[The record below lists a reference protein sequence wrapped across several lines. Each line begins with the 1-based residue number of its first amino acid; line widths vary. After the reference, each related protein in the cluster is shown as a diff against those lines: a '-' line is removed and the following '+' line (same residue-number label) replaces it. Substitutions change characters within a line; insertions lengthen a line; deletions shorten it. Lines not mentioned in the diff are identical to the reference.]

1 MEKQLTSQQDKLR
14 KKHDE
19 LRKKMEKYDKALLE
33 LLRKGPVDLIINI
46 IKDYI

>member
-1 MEKQLTSQQDKLR
+1 MEKQLTNH
-14 KKHDE
+14 HDE
-19 LRKKMEKYDKALLE
+19 LQEKMEQYDKALLE